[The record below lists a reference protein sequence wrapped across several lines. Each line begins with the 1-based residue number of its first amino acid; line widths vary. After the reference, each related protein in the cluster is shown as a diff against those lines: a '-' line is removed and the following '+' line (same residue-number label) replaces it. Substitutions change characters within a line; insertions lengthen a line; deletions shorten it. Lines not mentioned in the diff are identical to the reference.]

1 MTKNIAVFLLLLG
14 IFSNKAFSQTKDS
27 VKVYIYEPFKSGQ
40 SIDVK
45 KDIKVDHN
53 CLKWNWSLL
62 GRGVLAF
69 NYERLITSKLSF
81 ELGAGLTYMD
91 FLYELGQGG
100 DALGGDTK
108 SYDVTLGPYVEGN
121 LRFYPTEGDLE
132 GFYLSPFIRYRNY
145 NLSTTFDD
153 SGLSSGSGKNS
164 YNSSYN
170 MTDIGFNIG
179 VQRETWITGVMVE
192 SYFGVAYR
200 YRVVNN
206 PYVDY
211 VNSTPVVIQEKTS
224 KWVPA
229 ITFGFKIGI
238 PF

>member
-1 MTKNIAVFLLLLG
+1 MTKNPALFLLLLSF
-14 IFSNKAFSQTKDS
+14 FSNIALSQTKDS

-69 NYERLITSKLSF
+69 NYERLISSKLSF

-91 FLYELGQGG
+91 FLYEAVHDG
-100 DALGGDTK
+100 DGMNGDSK
-108 SYDVTLGPYVEGN
+108 SYDVTLGPYIEGN
-121 LRFYPTEGDLE
+121 LRFYPVEGDLE
-132 GFYLSPFIRYRNY
+132 GFYLSPFIRYRGY

-153 SGLSSGSGKNS
+153 SGLPANSGKNS
-164 YNSSYN
+164 YNSGYN

-179 VQRETWITGVMVE
+179 IQRETWITGVMVE

-211 VNSTPVVIQEKTS
+211 VNSNPVVIQEKTS
-224 KWVPA
+224 KWIPA
-229 ITFGFKIGI
+229 LTIGFKIGI